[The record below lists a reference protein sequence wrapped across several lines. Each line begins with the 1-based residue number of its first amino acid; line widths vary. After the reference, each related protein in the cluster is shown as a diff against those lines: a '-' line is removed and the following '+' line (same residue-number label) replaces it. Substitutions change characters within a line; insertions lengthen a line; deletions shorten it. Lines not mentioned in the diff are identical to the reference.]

1 MFAYYEMVLWDWSG
15 EGCGKYFDGVDFV
28 DREETGVVC
37 ETVNE
42 VDREEDNSAVSG
54 EPEDVA
60 YLVATYG
67 LAQIHKSL
75 LEAMNTGSR

>member
-54 EPEDVA
+54 EDVA
-60 YLVATYG
+60 YLVATYIRKNVNYI
-67 LAQIHKSL
+67 LTPRNLK
-75 LEAMNTGSR
+75 